1 MKRKNTKTI
10 HRIVIYLSMVL
21 KFSADNYFLF
31 IFIVLNKKSLK
42 QGYNKEIIVVNSEE
56 RR

>member
-10 HRIVIYLSMVL
+10 HRIVVYLSMVL

-31 IFIVLNKKSLK
+31 IFNILNKKALK
-42 QGYNKEIIVVNSEE
+42 QEYNKK
-56 RR
+56 